1 MFVTTNTRILES
13 FAQLIRYSGA
23 GNVVIRNFDLVDY
36 FYTMQSPDPS
46 IQFLTQSACLPNDDE
61 IQTVGYHNGLFSL
74 TDSPYINYKSNLVTI
89 QSTQP
94 HYRKIVSNAT
104 ELSIVDVE
112 NSPISMYINY
122 GTMMDETYFSDS
134 FYKNH
139 YSGLMSVASILIH
152 NTTTIRNI
160 YFQQGTEMDFAML
173 YIG

>member
-1 MFVTTNTRILES
+1 MFVTTNTRILEL

-23 GNVVIRNFDLVDY
+23 GNVVVRNFEIVDY
-36 FYTMQSPDPS
+36 FVTMQSPDPPLQTI
-46 IQFLTQSACLPNDDE
+46 IQASCIPDDDE
-61 IQTVGYHNGLFSL
+61 IQTVDYHNGTLSL
-74 TDSPYINYKSNLVTI
+74 TDSPYINYKANGATI
-89 QSTQP
+89 QSTQT

-160 YFQQGTEMDFAML
+160 YFEHGTEIDFAML